1 MTVVLCPLV
10 VGALVPLR
18 SGRSVSSLRAEA
30 GGSSRRPRHF
40 SLLRQSKVP
49 KRKAT
54 RSQGH
59 FVVPCAARAR
69 WGLAKLASL
78 KQTRAL
84 IHLSLRCSALPHG
97 KGGIGCGRACER
109 ADEISCGAASSS
121 AGGPVLIVLS
131 RAPAPDRA
139 AKQPRPPSKT
149 TRRRCAAAA
158 VGSRP
163 HPPVGHGEQRRLGR
177 IKGSRLFERSEF
189 SETPPKLSS
198 AADPAQQG
206 VHVGSPFF
214 AYFLW
219 RDKESEAPAGAQSR
233 PPPSNKA
240 SNRMSEAPPMAS
252 IHTVDAVAKQQ
263 PSAPKQGNRPIE
275 QSNQSS
281 MGHISPKKPLSIPPQ
296 IPNPMHQRA
305 PTNHLQSPRQQR
317 NIVVKTA
324 MAGRLTDVGQGG
336 EHLVVV
342 QHLQTAGQLAVG
354 HGAVPGA
361 QGFAGGGGAVPGV
374 FVLLGVEHALQTQD
388 GGAAVGLQGVG
399 DEVQQRFSV
408 HQGGVV
414 GPL

>member
-1 MTVVLCPLV
+1 MFDGCPS
-10 VGALVPLR
+10 LR
-18 SGRSVSSLRAEA
+18 SEASALRLKAEA

-84 IHLSLRCSALPHG
+84 IHLPLRCSALPHG

-233 PPPSNKA
+233 PPNSNEEQKPQSAAAQQSHKQVDKA
-240 SNRMSEAPPMAS
+240 
-252 IHTVDAVAKQQ
+252 
-263 PSAPKQGNRPIE
+263 RP
-275 QSNQSS
+275 
-281 MGHISPKKPLSIPPQ
+281 
-296 IPNPMHQRA
+296 
-305 PTNHLQSPRQQR
+305 
-317 NIVVKTA
+317 
-324 MAGRLTDVGQGG
+324 
-336 EHLVVV
+336 
-342 QHLQTAGQLAVG
+342 
-354 HGAVPGA
+354 
-361 QGFAGGGGAVPGV
+361 
-374 FVLLGVEHALQTQD
+374 
-388 GGAAVGLQGVG
+388 LQGPSPQTWLKSG
-399 DEVQQRFSV
+399 RRFPRNAVNASLAA
-408 HQGGVV
+408 GS
-414 GPL
+414 PNMRPKLAPSSAIR

>member
-1 MTVVLCPLV
+1 MFDGCPS
-10 VGALVPLR
+10 LR
-18 SGRSVSSLRAEA
+18 SEASALRLRAEA

-59 FVVPCAARAR
+59 FVVPCGARAR

-139 AKQPRPPSKT
+139 AKQPRPPIET
-149 TRRRCAAAA
+149 NRRRCAAAA
-158 VGSRP
+158 VGSRSP
-163 HPPVGHGEQRRLGR
+163 PPVEHG
-177 IKGSRLFERSEF
+177 EF

-214 AYFLW
+214 AYFFW
-219 RDKESEAPAGAQSR
+219 RSKKSEALAGAQSR
-233 PPPSNKA
+233 PPP
-240 SNRMSEAPPMAS
+240 
-252 IHTVDAVAKQQ
+252 
-263 PSAPKQGNRPIE
+263 
-275 QSNQSS
+275 
-281 MGHISPKKPLSIPPQ
+281 
-296 IPNPMHQRA
+296 
-305 PTNHLQSPRQQR
+305 
-317 NIVVKTA
+317 
-324 MAGRLTDVGQGG
+324 
-336 EHLVVV
+336 
-342 QHLQTAGQLAVG
+342 
-354 HGAVPGA
+354 
-361 QGFAGGGGAVPGV
+361 
-374 FVLLGVEHALQTQD
+374 
-388 GGAAVGLQGVG
+388 
-399 DEVQQRFSV
+399 
-408 HQGGVV
+408 
-414 GPL
+414 